1 MEIKGSKK
9 TILIIDD
16 EEDLRETL
24 EYQLR
29 AKNFN
34 VVTAVDGLD
43 GLEKLK
49 DLRPDLIIL
58 DVNMPRMNGIEF
70 YEKIKGDAAKPPY
83 PVLILTARANMEQCF
98 RDLDVDGF
106 MVKPFDL
113 QDLTQ
118 EATAIIQRNSSIYYQ
133 QDGTTRPRR
142 VFLVD
147 SDADRFTRLTVAFL
161 DLGYTVNAARSG
173 AQAIKRVEMAPPD
186 VVVASLDLKD
196 ISGDMVLLKL
206 ASLKE
211 KERFKSVLYTV
222 RTAHIAEVRKRMQG
236 REGMDA
242 FVEMILPQ
250 DVLTVVDGLF
260 KNR

>member
-1 MEIKGSKK
+1 MGLTESGK
-9 TILIIDD
+9 TVLIIDD

-29 AKNFN
+29 AKNFD

-49 DLRPDLIIL
+49 NLKPDLIIL

-70 YEKIKGDAAKPPY
+70 YEKVKGDAAKPPY

-113 QDLTQ
+113 QELTQ
-118 EATAIIQRNSSIYYQ
+118 EATAIIQRNSSVCCQ
-133 QDGTTRPRR
+133 QDGSTRPRR

-147 SDADRFTRLTVAFL
+147 SDNDRFARLAVAFL
-161 DLGYTVNAARSG
+161 ELGYTVNAAQSG
-173 AQAIKRVEMAPPD
+173 AQAIKRVEMVPPD
-186 VVVASLDLKD
+186 VMVVSLDLKD

-211 KERFKSVLYTV
+211 KERFKGILYTV
-222 RTAHIAEVRKRMQG
+222 RSAQIAEVRKRMQG
-236 REGMDA
+236 KEGMDA

-250 DVLTVVDGLF
+250 DVLTVVDSF
-260 KNR
+260 F